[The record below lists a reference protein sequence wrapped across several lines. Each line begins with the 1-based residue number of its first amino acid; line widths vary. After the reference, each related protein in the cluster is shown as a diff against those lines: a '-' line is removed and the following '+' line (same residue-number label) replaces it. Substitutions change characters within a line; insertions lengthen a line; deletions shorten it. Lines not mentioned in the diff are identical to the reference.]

1 MDNFEL
7 LGYKHEIVLLAY
19 KDIFRF
25 IILTSYNLILEGIQ
39 YKFHMIKYCMISWAW
54 CHNTDK
60 NNILYNFFS

>member
-25 IILTSYNLILEGIQ
+25 ITETSYNLILEGVQ
-39 YKFHMIKYCMISWAW
+39 YKFHIVR
-54 CHNTDK
+54 
-60 NNILYNFFS
+60 